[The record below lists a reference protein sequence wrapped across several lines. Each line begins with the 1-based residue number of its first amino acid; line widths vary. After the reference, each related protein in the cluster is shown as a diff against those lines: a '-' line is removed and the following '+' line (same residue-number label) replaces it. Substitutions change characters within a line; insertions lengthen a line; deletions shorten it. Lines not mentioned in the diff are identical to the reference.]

1 MDATTLIFE
10 AERRCGL
17 SDWGG
22 EELHESSFR
31 ELFASLVNSVETEAS
46 MTARGRLSA
55 ELRLPALLDARLS
68 LVEER
73 KRIPTIRTRRI
84 DRPLFVLGLP
94 RTGSS
99 FLQAL
104 LAQDPDNIAPTT
116 SDFFF
121 PSAFQAW
128 QGNGPDT
135 RLQRTHEI
143 QQALGMFD
151 PDIQAMHPWGD
162 TQPEECMFS
171 MELAGWSEQL
181 SASWRVPGY
190 NRLRN
195 GHLHAA
201 FAMHRTVL
209 QHLQHHMP
217 GQRFAL
223 KSPGHLLRL
232 QALLTEYPDAM
243 IVQTHRDPAKAIPS
257 LCALLMHAHPV
268 YEADRRE
275 ERAHNML
282 TREVAKW
289 ARDIRR
295 SDKVREKHPGQV
307 LDVVHADFHANPMAV
322 LDQIYSFIGMEI
334 GEDLRGAFARRIAD
348 KPELQHGV
356 HKYDLADFGMSA
368 ERVREQFC
376 DYVQRYDL
384 VEKSK

>member
-1 MDATTLIFE
+1 M
-10 AERRCGL
+10 
-17 SDWGG
+17 
-22 EELHESSFR
+22 
-31 ELFASLVNSVETEAS
+31 
-46 MTARGRLSA
+46 
-55 ELRLPALLDARLS
+55 
-68 LVEER
+68 
-73 KRIPTIRTRRI
+73 KRIARKPQLIKTFAEADTGGIIRAHHGNGCSNVACGQAQTSQCEGRQDSFFGKLLSMNIQGCFPTIRTRRI

-243 IVQTHRDPAKAIPS
+243 IVQTHRDPARVLPSITAFLVALRTVCCESRTPGDKIASVNLTAFSEGLKQVIEFRRTAGLDGQFHDALFTDIVRDPIGSVRAIYERFNLS
-257 LCALLMHAHPV
+257 LSNRAVAAMHAWLDNPANNTPRGK
-268 YEADRRE
+268 YTLEQYGLNEAMIDEKFALYMEHFSISRE
-275 ERAHNML
+275 
-282 TREVAKW
+282 
-289 ARDIRR
+289 
-295 SDKVREKHPGQV
+295 
-307 LDVVHADFHANPMAV
+307 
-322 LDQIYSFIGMEI
+322 
-334 GEDLRGAFARRIAD
+334 RGS
-348 KPELQHGV
+348 V
-356 HKYDLADFGMSA
+356 S
-368 ERVREQFC
+368 C
-376 DYVQRYDL
+376 
-384 VEKSK
+384 